1 MQLIGVMAQVAASK
15 QAASAHQA
23 SGEAQAQ
30 SYRDQAKQAES
41 KAKDEELQRLQKLRM
56 ALSSQRA
63 HWAAAGIDSS
73 TGSPTTIRNV
83 SQDNFQLDQGAA
95 LINTRQQVRSFNN
108 SANAAIKVGNIKARG
123 SLLSG
128 VASAANTYNSY

>member
-41 KAKDEELQRLQKLRM
+41 KAKDEELQRLQKLRL

-73 TGSPTTIRNV
+73 TGTPTTLADTSNE
-83 SQDNFQLDQGAA
+83 NFQLDQGAA
-95 LINTRQQVRSFNN
+95 LINTRQQVRSLNN
-108 SANAAIKVGNIKARG
+108 SADASIKIGKIKARG

-128 VASAANTYNSY
+128 VASGINSFNY

>member
-1 MQLIGVMAQVAASK
+1 MELIGVMAQLGASQ
-15 QAASAHQA
+15 QAAKAHRQ
-23 SGEAQAQ
+23 SGQAQAQ
-30 SYRDQAKQAES
+30 AYRDQAEQAES
-41 KAKDEELQRLQKLRM
+41 KAKDEELIRLKSLRQ

-63 HWAAAGIDSS
+63 HWAASGIDSS

-108 SANAAIKVGNIKARG
+108 SANAAIKIGNIKARG

-128 VASAANTYNSY
+128 VTSAANTYNSY